1 VQVYPALWFFKKPHS
16 KRKGGETN
24 KLMKTLKVMVAS
36 LLAFVGLVAATPA
49 QAAQLQD
56 VRVTMDDSGPGVRA
70 PETIYFKHTTGATIA
85 RVRFQWC
92 TTPSGGC
99 VPPESDVS
107 SADPGVF
114 DGDLGAVDG
123 TDWSITQDANTVQF
137 DWTGA
142 GDSVDI
148 TAGDDLSIQ
157 LEDIANGDL
166 SSNCDNDLTNN
177 SDTCFIRIATYDESF
192 NLVDDGVGTYT
203 IVSQVTV
210 TATVDPTFKFT
221 VTGVAAG
228 LSYTNGVT
236 SSVTTTPTTLPFGNL
251 AVGTPK
257 YATHALWVTTNT
269 QGGYTVTSKMRNQMT
284 GVYAVNNIDP
294 FTTDWDSP
302 GLWTEPNS
310 QVRNQNTGWIG
321 AHIDDLDVSNW
332 SDTSIVR
339 FGGIDDTENV
349 VMRKAS
355 PDSGLAPNYV
365 TYAVEVD
372 QFQPSDAYAGT
383 IMYNALPTY

>member
-1 VQVYPALWFFKKPHS
+1 
-16 KRKGGETN
+16 
-24 KLMKTLKVMVAS
+24 MKTLKVMVAS
-36 LLAFVGLVAATPA
+36 LLAVVGLVAVAPA

-56 VRVTMDDSGPGVRA
+56 VRITMDDSGPGIVA

-85 RVRFQWC
+85 RIRFQWC
-92 TTPSGGC
+92 TTASGAC
-99 VPPESDVS
+99 VPPQSDVS
-107 SADPGVF
+107 IAEKGTF

-123 TDWSITQDANTVQF
+123 ADWGITQNVNTVQL

-148 TAGDDLSIQ
+148 TAGDDLSVQ
-157 LEDIANGDL
+157 LTKIENGDL
-166 SSNCDNDLTNN
+166 SSNCDGDALNN
-177 SDTCFIRIATYDESF
+177 SDTCFVRISTYDESF

-203 IVSQVTV
+203 IVEQVTV

-221 VTGVAAG
+221 VTGVGAG
-228 LSYTNGVT
+228 LTYTNGVQ

-251 AVGTPK
+251 DVGTPK

-269 QGGYTVTSKMRNQMT
+269 QGGYTVTSMMRNQMT

-294 FTTDWDSP
+294 FTTSWDSP
-302 GLWTEPNS
+302 GAWSEPTSQIRNENS
-310 QVRNQNTGWIG
+310 GWIG
-321 AHIDDLDVSNW
+321 AHIDDLDVANW

-339 FGGIDDTENV
+339 FGAIDDTENI
-349 VMRKAS
+349 VMQKGS
-355 PDSGLAPNYV
+355 PDSGLTPNYV
-365 TYAVEVD
+365 TYAIEVD
-372 QFQPSDAYAGT
+372 QFQPADAYEGT